1 MEGGENYEK
10 TIYFILSL
18 FVTLSLSSYPVQAEE
33 PDTYTYSTGNL
44 VYEFPDKNA
53 YDYFMEHNSENN
65 IVPCNTYNQYTTI
78 YSVPKYNVWIG
89 YHPLTPDWSYAS
101 SYTVHAGESY
111 SVNGSYKYDGF
122 VFSINVDCTRSVSIT
137 YPADAS
143 RASKL
148 GVRADIKLIRTKV
161 DVYDNGTYLNTY
173 YVNSTAV
180 MEKYVAVKYQ

>member
-1 MEGGENYEK
+1 MKK

-18 FVTLSLSSYPVQAEE
+18 FVTLSLSSYPVQAKEQ
-33 PDTYTYSTGNL
+33 DTYTYSTGNL

-53 YDYFMEHNSENN
+53 YDYFMEHNSANN
-65 IVPCNTYNQYTTI
+65 IVPYNTYNQYTTI
-78 YSVPKYNVWIG
+78 YNVPKNNVWVG
-89 YHPLTPDWSYAS
+89 YHSLTPYWSYAS
-101 SYTVHAGESY
+101 SYTINSSQKCYASGQYEY
-111 SVNGSYKYDGF
+111 NGF
-122 VFSINVDCTRSVSIT
+122 LFSININYEQVISIT

-148 GVRADIKLIRTKV
+148 GVRADIRLIRTKV

-180 MEKYVAVKYQ
+180 MERYIKAVYQDEQQ

>member
-1 MEGGENYEK
+1 MK
-10 TIYFILSL
+10 KIIYLVISL

-65 IVPCNTYNQYTTI
+65 IVPCNTYNQYTKI
-78 YSVPKYNVWIG
+78 YSIPKYNVWVG
-89 YHPLTPDWSYAS
+89 YHSLTPDWSYAS
-101 SYTVHAGESY
+101 SYTIY
-111 SVNGSYKYDGF
+111 SEQNCSATGQYEYNGF
-122 VFSINVDCTRSVSIT
+122 LFSININYTQGISIT

-148 GVRADIKLIRTKV
+148 GVRADIRLVRTKV
-161 DVYDNGTYLNTY
+161 DVYDNGTYMNTY

-180 MEKYVAVKYQ
+180 MEKYIKAAYQDEQQ

>member
-1 MEGGENYEK
+1 MK
-10 TIYFILSL
+10 KAIYFILSL

-53 YDYFMEHNSENN
+53 YDYFMEHNSANN

-78 YSVPKYNVWIG
+78 YSVPKYDVWIG

-101 SYTVHAGESY
+101 SYTVTTGKTY
-111 SVNGSYKYDGF
+111 VVNGTYKYDGF
-122 VFSINVDCTRSVSIT
+122 VFSISVDCTRSVSIT

-161 DVYDNGTYLNTY
+161 DVYDNGTYMNTY

-180 MEKYVAVKYQ
+180 MEKYIGVKYQ